1 MHLKKQ
7 VDLQFNVAQ
16 LLREPV
22 GGRREYTFDEEK
34 LPLDDEMSLEHI
46 TGDVRFTRTPSGVL
60 TEVQVRGGVERSCTR
75 CLEQVQ
81 QSIDLHFCDEFH
93 SKIEVNTGA
102 PLPKPDEEDPFFISE
117 NHLVDVGKAIRE
129 YTLIELPMQ
138 ALCRDDCKGLCP
150 TCGVNLNS
158 TSCDCPSDEE
168 DERLSILKSLLD

>member
-22 GGRREYTFDEEK
+22 GGRREYTFDEEN
-34 LPLDDEMSLEHI
+34 LSLDNDVSLQKI

-60 TEVQVRGGVERSCTR
+60 TEARVRGVVERLCTR
-75 CLEQVQ
+75 CLDQVD
-81 QSIDLHFCDEFH
+81 QSIALHFCDEFH

-102 PLPKPDEEDPFFISE
+102 PLPQPDEEDPFFINE
-117 NHLVDVGKAIRE
+117 NHLVDVGQAIRE

-138 ALCRDDCKGLCP
+138 ALCRGDCKGLCP
-150 TCGVNLNS
+150 TCGVNLNDI
-158 TSCDCPSDEE
+158 SCDCPSGEE